1 VASVNGD
8 LPSRFVLALGLV
20 IAILATALPA
30 IGQDLTGVVVD
41 FTDSGVGDVQD
52 LAGNLIGQGEHTG
65 TARCYDGNCGQRT
78 ELQLSSAPATT
89 YTYKFKDLQALDAT
103 AERAVVTGTGV
114 ISSEN
119 GKDKFVFSAIFENN
133 EDGSLTVTY
142 IASRPDASFMIP
154 GAPGTFTLVERP

>member
-1 VASVNGD
+1 VTGVNGN
-8 LPSRFVLALGLV
+8 LSSRFVLALGLV

-30 IGQDLTGVVVD
+30 MGEDLTGVVVD

-78 ELQLSSAPATT
+78 ELQLLSAPANT
-89 YTYKFKDLQALDAT
+89 YTYKFKDLLALDAT
-103 AERAVVTGTGV
+103 AERAVMTGTGV

-119 GKDKFVFSAIFENN
+119 GKEKFTFSAIFENN

-142 IASRPDASFMIP
+142 SASRPDASFVIP
-154 GAPGTFTLVERP
+154 RASGTFALVMRP